1 MSEITRRGFVKGA
14 ALAPLALAP
23 FRSLANQS
31 LPNDRFDFVFA
42 GAGHNS
48 LICAAY
54 LAKGGYKVLVLEGR
68 PTIGGGT
75 KTAEVCLP
83 GFKEDL
89 CSTVHAG
96 ISNNPLIRNNE
107 LNLRDY
113 GYGEYIDPDPVM
125 HIPFLDGASITIWRD
140 LDRTCETIARVSK
153 KDAETFR
160 RMVAEYKA
168 YNGATSATQGASA
181 GGSAPKIPK
190 AGVWQR
196 RFAMSGYDLVCEL
209 YESDYMR
216 RANMVCGHF
225 GSVPGGE
232 PSTGGQAF
240 ALVVQHLSG
249 RVIPKG
255 GSGTLSVALG
265 KFIEAHNGVVLAN
278 KPVTQLLIENNKCAG
293 VQCGDGSSYRAEKSV
308 VSTIH
313 IKNLVNMAPRELWG
327 EEFLEGVEL
336 YQPEHA
342 MLSLHY
348 ATTEPPKY
356 PLATGG
362 TISTCESAI
371 APPLDYYLRMNA
383 IEARGEI
390 NLDDP
395 PGLQI
400 VSPSV
405 ADPSRAP
412 AGYHTLKIESNLPY
426 GLKEGPKHWDNIKD
440 QVADALLN
448 HLRRFAP
455 NLTPD
460 KFLSKFI
467 ESPLDI
473 ERMNPSM
480 WRGSTHGGAM
490 NPAQTGNMRPVPG
503 WANYRMPIAGL
514 YQTGACTN
522 PGGAVTGMPGRNAA
536 AAILKDFGSSLEE
549 VVAKKSAKSS

>member
-1 MSEITRRGFVKGA
+1 MSEMTRRGFVKGA
-14 ALAPLALAP
+14 ALAPLALGPLRAVAQTAAP
-23 FRSLANQS
+23 SEK
-31 LPNDRFDFVFA
+31 FDFVIA

-54 LAKGGYKVLVLEGR
+54 LAKGGFKVLVLEGR

-96 ISNNPLIRNNE
+96 ISMNPLIRNNE

-113 GYGEYIDPDPVM
+113 GYGEYVDPDPVM
-125 HIPFLDGASITIWRD
+125 HMPFLDGAYITVWRD
-140 LDRTCETIARVSK
+140 IDRTCETISRFSK
-153 KDAETFR
+153 KDAETHR
-160 RMVAEYKA
+160 RMVAEFKA
-168 YNGATSATQGASA
+168 YTAATQGASA
-181 GGSAPKIPK
+181 ADGAPKIPK

-196 RFAMSGYDLVCEL
+196 RLAMSAYDLVCDL

-216 RANMVCGHF
+216 RAVMVCGNF
-225 GSVPGGE
+225 GSVPGANQG
-232 PSTGGQAF
+232 TGNQAF
-240 ALVVQHLSG
+240 SLVAQQISG

-265 KFIEAHNGVVLAN
+265 KFIETHNGVVLTN
-278 KPVTQLLIENNKCAG
+278 KPVTQLVTENNKCVG
-293 VQCGDGSSYRAEKSV
+293 VECADGRTYRAGKAV
-308 VSTIH
+308 ISTIH
-313 IKNLVNMAPRELWG
+313 IKNLVKMAPRDLWG
-327 EEFLEGVEL
+327 DDFLEALEL

-348 ATTEPPKY
+348 ATAEPPKY

-371 APPLDYYLRMNA
+371 APPLDYYLQMNV
-383 IEARGEI
+383 IEARGEV
-390 NLDDP
+390 NLNDP
-395 PGLQI
+395 PGLQ
-400 VSPSV
+400 VVCPSV

-412 AGYHTLKIESNLPY
+412 AGCHTLKIESNLPY

-440 QVADALLN
+440 EVADALLN
-448 HLRRFAP
+448 HLRKFAP
-455 NLTPD
+455 NLTSD
-460 KFLSKFI
+460 KFLGKFI

-503 WANYRMPIAGL
+503 WSNYRMPIAGL
-514 YQTGACTN
+514 YQTGASTN

-536 AAILKDFGSSLEE
+536 SVILKDFGSSLEE
-549 VVAKKSAKSS
+549 VAAKKSS